1 MKSQVLAPLVAALL
15 LCACNREEPA
25 AEPAPVVEKAAA
37 PAAGTGTITPVD
49 IPAGYGYPGD
59 RATFQGWADSWNID
73 AITASAWDL
82 WAGMTSDS
90 GQVYEGAALPV
101 WETWCGTEEAFAP
114 GGCTT
119 MTRPARAFERPAQI
133 HHMHRLR
140 GLAAADAPADTS
152 VVSFNKFNPAMAGYL
167 AARHAGP
174 GAGGYDYTSAESL
187 ATLNAAW
194 PANTPVAARIVE
206 EAPYAAA
213 GANGAPGYSAME
225 TKPVI
230 FLVKSK
236 GLTAIP
242 LWQGPAQSSA
252 PKNAVPES
260 WFTCVLLD
268 PANTA
273 GPDTAPVAATPQ
285 QIAAAVPDKSLSCK
299 TYLYAPLSTIY
310 AFRMD
315 ADSAAAFNNDG
326 AQGDGGLVAQAGDYG
341 VLAGMHVN
349 TKTLKDWTWQTFWWQ
364 PGGDTPN
371 AFPGSKQ
378 GMTDKVQGAWRNY
391 AMCTAWNQTKGN
403 ASTDMVVCFNPFLE
417 TSSGIPAGQTSNCVS
432 CHGVATAG
440 AIASSGGGVNTM
452 SYPLDY
458 AKPID
463 FDGNPCI
470 AGACFE
476 SFTKTDFSW
485 AIPGNARPQTT
496 ASAPAKPTA
505 GAAD

>member
-1 MKSQVLAPLVAALL
+1 MKSQMLAPLVAALL

-25 AEPAPVVEKAAA
+25 ATPAPVVDKAAA
-37 PAAGTGTITPVD
+37 PAAGTGAITPVD
-49 IPAGYGYPGD
+49 VPQGYGYPGD
-59 RATFQGWADSWNID
+59 RATFQQWADNWEID

-82 WAGMTSDS
+82 WAGMTSSS
-90 GQVYEGAALPV
+90 GQVFEGGALPV
-101 WETWCGTEEAFAP
+101 WETWCGTDEAFAP

-140 GLAAADAPADTS
+140 NATAAVGPADTA
-152 VVSFNKFNPAMAGYL
+152 VVSFNKFNPAMAAYL
-167 AARHAGP
+167 AAKHA
-174 GAGGYDYTSAESL
+174 GAGGGSYDYTSSESL
-187 ATLNAAW
+187 AALNAAW
-194 PANTPVAARIVE
+194 PSNTPVSSRKVE
-206 EAPYAAA
+206 DAPYAAS
-213 GANGAPGYSAME
+213 GPNGGPGYSAME
-225 TKPVI
+225 TKPVV
-230 FLVKSK
+230 FLVKAK

-285 QIAAAVPDKSLSCK
+285 QVAAAVPDAKLSCK

-315 ADSAAAFNNDG
+315 ADTASAFNSAG
-326 AQGDGGLVAQAGDYG
+326 QGDGGLTAQAGDYG
-341 VLAGMHVN
+341 VLVAMHVN
-349 TKTLKDWTWQTFWWQ
+349 TKTLANWTWQTFWWQ

-371 AFPGSKQ
+371 GFPGSKQ
-378 GMTDKVQGAWRNY
+378 GMTDKVQGSWRNY
-391 AMCTAWNQTKGN
+391 AMCSAWNQTKGN
-403 ASTDMVVCFNPFLE
+403 ASTEMVTCFNPFLE
-417 TSSGIPAGQTSNCVS
+417 TSKGIPAGQTSNCVS
-432 CHGVATAG
+432 CHGLATAG
-440 AIASSGGGVNTM
+440 AIASGSGQPNTM

-463 FDGNPCI
+463 FTGNPCV

-485 AIPGNARPQTT
+485 AIPGNARPVMAPTT
-496 ASAPAKPTA
+496 PAKPTS
-505 GAAD
+505 GSAD